1 MFLKRFTMVCA
12 AASVMAVPATEAD
25 ADGRDFAAG
34 IVAGVVGSAIVR
46 NANKPKRT
54 VRRTT
59 TTRTQ
64 RAAPKR
70 ATISSAQRAEN
81 RQVQTSL
88 NYFGFP
94 AGGADGVF
102 GRRTRAAVSSYQ
114 AHLGY
119 PSTGQL
125 TQFEKDF
132 LLTSYHRAIAG
143 GAVTTQAIAANPL
156 GPRGLLNQ
164 YRDQAAGVVTA
175 ATPVTVAPAATTTV
189 VAVAPQVL
197 PLQQGGTTTTTTTT
211 VSAGAATGATDG
223 AAALPNF
230 LGATEAVSLA
240 SHCNQVSLITSTNG
254 GFTTEAN
261 LVDASFALNEQFCL
275 ARTYAIAEGETLI
288 ASVQGFT
295 PAQIEQQCAGF
306 GPALA
311 PHVAA
316 LSLKPADQVA
326 ADVGKFVLG
335 SGMAPAQ
342 LAGTAKIC
350 LSVGYR
356 TDNMDV
362 AVGSALLLSTL
373 GQPVYG
379 ELMGHHL
386 AQGFGVTKR
395 ADLSQAWY
403 EMGLS
408 AIDQG
413 ATPVFNPGDNGRSAL
428 LRKAVY
434 SSEANQQSQLG
445 AQPQVQPV
453 SSLPTFQ
460 IQN

>member
-1 MFLKRFTMVCA
+1 MFLKNFTMVCA
-12 AASVMAVPATEAD
+12 ATAVMAVQPTPVE

-34 IVAGVVGSAIVR
+34 LAAGVIGSAIVR
-46 NANKPKRT
+46 NAKPKRT
-54 VRRTT
+54 VRRS
-59 TTRTQ
+59 TTRVYKQ
-64 RAAPKR
+64 PRR
-70 ATISSAQRAEN
+70 ATISNAQRAEN
-81 RQVQTSL
+81 REVQTAL

-94 AGGADGVF
+94 SGAPDGVF
-102 GRRTRAAVSSYQ
+102 GKRTRAAVSSYQ

-119 PSTGQL
+119 PATGQL
-125 TQFEKDF
+125 TQYEKNF
-132 LLTSYHRAIAG
+132 LQQSYHRAIAG

-175 ATPVTVAPAATTTV
+175 TAPVAVAPQATTTV
-189 VAVAPQVL
+189 VAVQPQVL
-197 PLQQGGTTTTTTTT
+197 PLQQGTTTTTTTT
-211 VSAGAATGATDG
+211 VSAGAAGAATG
-223 AAALPNF
+223 AALPNF
-230 LGATEAVSLA
+230 LGTTEAVSLA

-254 GFTTEAN
+254 GFTTEAS

-275 ARTYAIAEGETLI
+275 ARTYAIAEGEKLI

-295 PAQIEQQCAGF
+295 SAQIEQQCAGF

-316 LSLKPADQVA
+316 LSLKPAEAVA

-373 GQPVYG
+373 GQPAYG

-395 ADLSQAWY
+395 PDLSQAWY
-403 EMGLS
+403 EMGLK
-408 AIDQG
+408 AVEQG
-413 ATPVFNPGDNGRSAL
+413 AIPVFNPGDPSRSAL

-434 SSEANQQSQLG
+434 SSTANQQSQLG
-445 AQPQVQPV
+445 VQPQVQPA
-453 SSLPTFQ
+453 SALPTFQ